1 MENRDNTTK
10 PNVNSVIL
18 FPNSNVFEADYK
30 VTLSMYDFFLNE
42 VIHQT
47 GITQET
53 LHQLRPSASLS
64 FLGLLNSNFNESIL
78 ISK

>member
-1 MENRDNTTK
+1 
-10 PNVNSVIL
+10 
-18 FPNSNVFEADYK
+18 
-30 VTLSMYDFFLNE
+30 MYDFFLNE

-47 GITQET
+47 EITPET